1 MMSEV
6 SKKTIAKAEKDLMGP
21 KDVKEDM
28 ALILGPH
35 MNWQEMLCPAPLSVC
50 LLGQLVLV
58 TLDKDV
64 SLLSKHMTRKR
75 FKYTE
80 YPDSLRTSILQVADE
95 GWNSFNLAN
104 KNMDQIRLLT
114 LQIPQHVKNA
124 VKYIV
129 NGSEMEVRKLVPD
142 YLGNITRIT
151 DTCIV
156 RAEEVEKRFCTV
168 MALIGELQR
177 ACTFAEGQYS
187 EKLLKAEKDLEVKT
201 LRLQSLEERKKLAEE
216 EYNELRDKFKKAE
229 ESYKKAMDSM
239 PSGWSMIG
247 MDFVEGLAK
256 CTLGVCQSVT
266 NAVTRKSAKTS
277 SSKDKNGQTQ
287 EDKEAALLM
296 ELPGLSLCVK
306 TLVTNFEQNMQGA
319 EVDQLMMVE
328 STFQDI
334 VKALK
339 SYSGVCKQ
347 KVNDIETDGYQLIK
361 MMKTAGKQ
369 LTKEQALENEAKII
383 AVRLEGRM
391 KALDTFC
398 THAFQQPIQAPTPMM
413 STKEQNS
420 SSSASARYSEQ
431 CRFKVEQNAASLQA
445 IREEFKSKST
455 SLQETNAHVTSVIEE
470 LAHINLDKVNF
481 DEIKKLLER
490 GIKALGQVRT
500 QWGKLVRFFTTISN
514 IIKCCM
520 AENVTNFVQEAER
533 GAEFRLEYT
542 MSDMMRDTI
551 YIKASEANKLSYMV
565 NNLAEMYVEVSEKHL
580 MDQVASLG
588 ELLALGAENDKSAV
602 GRKMTQLKRQAQDA
616 TVSIGLIV
624 AQKQLEFDT
633 KVQRRIE
640 RIEREMKAVL
650 PPPPAE
656 NPEIEQQKK
665 KALKEAEK
673 FKAEHEVIDEEE
685 WA

>member
-1 MMSEV
+1 MADV
-6 SKKTIAKAEKDLMGP
+6 SKKTIAKAEKGLMSP

-28 ALILGPH
+28 MLVLGPH

-64 SLLSKHMTRKR
+64 SLVSEHMTRDR
-75 FKYTE
+75 FKHTE
-80 YPDSLRTSILQVADE
+80 YPESLRTSILQVADE
-95 GWNSFNLAN
+95 GWNAFNLAN

-129 NGSEMEVRKLVPD
+129 NGSEKEVRNLVPD
-142 YLGNITRIT
+142 YLANIKRIT
-151 DTCIV
+151 DTCVV
-156 RAEEVEKRFCTV
+156 RAEEVETRFCTI
-168 MALIGELQR
+168 MDLIGELQK
-177 ACTFAEGQYS
+177 ACTFAEGHYS
-187 EKLLKAEKDLEVKT
+187 EKLLKAEKDHEVKT
-201 LRLQSLEERKKLAEE
+201 LRMKSLEERKQLAEE
-216 EYNELRDKFKKAE
+216 EYNELRDQFKKAQK
-229 ESYKKAMDSM
+229 SYQKAMNSM

-256 CTLGVCQSVT
+256 CTLGVCQSVS
-266 NAVTRKSAKTS
+266 NAITKKAAKKE
-277 SSKDKNGQTQ
+277 SSKDKQVQ
-287 EDKEAALLM
+287 KEEDKEALLMM
-296 ELPGLSLCVK
+296 ELPQLSHCVK
-306 TLVTNFEQNMQGA
+306 TLVTDFDQIMQGT
-319 EVDQLMMVE
+319 EVDHLMMVE
-328 STFQDI
+328 ATFQDI
-334 VKALK
+334 VQALK

-347 KVNDIETDGYQLIK
+347 KVNDIVDDGYQLIRK
-361 MMKTAGKQ
+361 MKTAGKQ
-369 LTKEQALENEAKII
+369 LAKVQSQEKDAKLI
-383 AVRLEGRM
+383 AGRLEGRM
-391 KALDTFC
+391 KALETFC
-398 THAFQQPIQAPTPMM
+398 AHAFGQSLQTPTPMM
-413 STKEQNS
+413 STKEQDS
-420 SSSASARYSEQ
+420 SSSASAKYSEQ
-431 CRFKVEQNAASLQA
+431 CRFQVEQTASSLES
-445 IREEFKSKST
+445 IREDFKSKSK

-481 DEIKKLLER
+481 DEIKQLLQR

-514 IIKCCM
+514 IIKCSM
-520 AENVTNFVQEAER
+520 DENVKNFVQGAER

-542 MSDMMRDTI
+542 MSDMMRDMI
-551 YIKASEANKLSYMV
+551 YVQASEANKLSYMV

-588 ELLALGAENDKSAV
+588 ELLALGGENDTRAV
-602 GRKMTQLKRQAQDA
+602 TRKMSQLNRQAQDA

-640 RIEREMKAVL
+640 RIQREMKAVL
-650 PPPPAE
+650 PPPP
-656 NPEIEQQKK
+656 PEDPTIKQQEK
-665 KALKEAEK
+665 KAIKEAEK
-673 FKAEHEVIDEEE
+673 FKAEHKVVDEDD

>member
-1 MMSEV
+1 MADV
-6 SKKTIAKAEKDLMGP
+6 SKKTIAKAEKGLMSP

-28 ALILGPH
+28 MLVLGPH

-64 SLLSKHMTRKR
+64 SLVSEHMTRDR
-75 FKYTE
+75 FKHTE
-80 YPDSLRTSILQVADE
+80 YPESLRTSILQVADE
-95 GWNSFNLAN
+95 GWNAFNLAN

-129 NGSEMEVRKLVPD
+129 NGSEKEVRHLVPD
-142 YLGNITRIT
+142 YLANIKRIT
-151 DTCIV
+151 DTCVV
-156 RAEEVEKRFCTV
+156 RAEEVETRFCTI
-168 MALIGELQR
+168 MDLIGELQK
-177 ACTFAEGQYS
+177 ACTFAEGHYS
-187 EKLLKAEKDLEVKT
+187 EKLLKAEKDHEVKT
-201 LRLQSLEERKKLAEE
+201 LRMKSLEERKKLAEE
-216 EYNELRDKFKKAE
+216 EYNELRDQFKKAE
-229 ESYKKAMDSM
+229 KSYQKAMDSM

-256 CTLGVCQSVT
+256 CTLGVCQSVS
-266 NAVTRKSAKTS
+266 NAITKKAAKKE
-277 SSKDKNGQTQ
+277 SSKGKHVQKE
-287 EDKEAALLM
+287 EDKEALLMM
-296 ELPGLSLCVK
+296 ELPQLSHCVK
-306 TLVTNFEQNMQGA
+306 TLVTDFDQIMQGTEA
-319 EVDQLMMVE
+319 DHLMMVE
-328 STFQDI
+328 ATFQDI
-334 VKALK
+334 VQALK

-347 KVNDIETDGYQLIK
+347 KVNDIVDDGYQLIRK
-361 MMKTAGKQ
+361 MKTAGKQ
-369 LTKEQALENEAKII
+369 LAKVQSQEKDAKLI
-383 AVRLEGRM
+383 AGRLEGRM
-391 KALDTFC
+391 KALETFC
-398 THAFQQPIQAPTPMM
+398 AHAFGQSLQTPTPMM
-413 STKEQNS
+413 STKEQDS

-431 CRFKVEQNAASLQA
+431 CRFQVEQTASSLES
-445 IREEFKSKST
+445 IREDFKSKSK

-481 DEIKKLLER
+481 DEIKQLLQR

-514 IIKCCM
+514 IIKCSM
-520 AENVTNFVQEAER
+520 DENVKNFVQGAER

-542 MSDMMRDTI
+542 MSDMMRDMI
-551 YIKASEANKLSYMV
+551 YVQASEANKLSYMV

-588 ELLALGAENDKSAV
+588 ELLALGGENDTRAV
-602 GRKMTQLKRQAQDA
+602 TRKMSQLNRQAQDA

-640 RIEREMKAVL
+640 RIQREMKAVL
-650 PPPPAE
+650 PPPP
-656 NPEIEQQKK
+656 PEDPTIKQQEK
-665 KALKEAEK
+665 KAIKEAEK
-673 FKAEHEVIDEEE
+673 FKAEHKVVDEDD
-685 WA
+685 WV

>member
-1 MMSEV
+1 MAEI
-6 SKKTIAKAEKDLMGP
+6 SKKTIAKAEKGLMSP

-28 ALILGPH
+28 MLVLGPH

-64 SLLSKHMTRKR
+64 SLVSEHMTRER
-75 FKYTE
+75 FKHTE
-80 YPDSLRTSILQVADE
+80 YPESMRTSILQVADE
-95 GWNSFNLAN
+95 GWNAFNLAN

-124 VKYIV
+124 VKFIV

-142 YLGNITRIT
+142 YLANIKRIT
-151 DTCIV
+151 DTCVV
-156 RAEEVEKRFCTV
+156 RAEEVETRFCTV
-168 MALIGELQR
+168 MDLIGELQK

-187 EKLLKAEKDLEVKT
+187 EKLLKAEKDHEVKT
-201 LRLQSLEERKKLAEE
+201 IRLQSLEERKRLAEE
-216 EYNELRDKFKKAE
+216 EYNELRNQFTKAQ
-229 ESYKKAMDSM
+229 ESYTKAMDSM
-239 PSGWSMIG
+239 PSGWSMIS

-266 NAVTRKSAKTS
+266 NAISRKAAKKES
-277 SSKDKNGQTQ
+277 SMGKHVQKE
-287 EDKEAALLM
+287 EDKEALLMM

-306 TLVTNFEQNMQGA
+306 TLVGDFEEIMQGT
-319 EVDQLMMVE
+319 ELDHLMTVE
-328 STFQDI
+328 STFEDI
-334 VKALK
+334 IKALK

-347 KVNDIETDGYQLIK
+347 RVKDIKKDGCKLIK
-361 MMKTAGKQ
+361 IMKTAGKQ
-369 LTKEQALENEAKII
+369 LAKEQAQENEAKMI

-391 KALDTFC
+391 KALETFC
-398 THAFQQPIQAPTPMM
+398 AHAFGESVQPPTPMM
-413 STKEQNS
+413 STKEQDS

-431 CRFKVEQNAASLQA
+431 CRFKVEQNAASLQS
-445 IREEFKSKST
+445 IRKDFKNKSK

-470 LAHINLDKVNF
+470 LAHLNLDKTNF
-481 DEIKKLLER
+481 DEIKQLLQR

-520 AENVTNFVQEAER
+520 DENVKNFIQGAER

-542 MSDMMRDTI
+542 MSDMMRDMI
-551 YIKASEANKLSYMV
+551 YIQASEANKLSYMV

-580 MDQVASLG
+580 MDQVACLG
-588 ELLALGAENDKSAV
+588 ELLALGAENDKGAV
-602 GRKMTQLKRQAQDA
+602 SRKMSQLQRQAQDA

-624 AQKQLEFDT
+624 AKKQLEFDT
-633 KVQRRIE
+633 KVKRRIE

-656 NPEIEQQKK
+656 DSTVKRQKK
-665 KALKEAEK
+665 EAIKEAEK
-673 FKAEHEVIDEEE
+673 FKAEHRVVDEND

>member
-1 MMSEV
+1 MADV
-6 SKKTIAKAEKDLMGP
+6 SKKTIAKAEKDLMSP
-21 KDVKEDM
+21 KDTKEDM
-28 ALILGPH
+28 MLVLGPH

-64 SLLSKHMTRKR
+64 SLVSEHMTRDR
-75 FKYTE
+75 FKHTE
-80 YPDSLRTSILQVADE
+80 YPESLRTSILQVADE
-95 GWNSFNLAN
+95 GWNAFNLAN

-129 NGSEMEVRKLVPD
+129 NGSEMEVRHLVPD
-142 YLGNITRIT
+142 YLANIKRIT
-151 DTCIV
+151 DTCVV
-156 RAEEVEKRFCTV
+156 RAEEVETRFCTI
-168 MALIGELQR
+168 MALIGELQK
-177 ACTFAEGQYS
+177 ACTFAEGHYS
-187 EKLLKAEKDLEVKT
+187 EKLLKAEKDHEVKT
-201 LRLQSLEERKKLAEE
+201 LRMKSLEERKKLAEE
-216 EYNELRDKFKKAE
+216 EYNELRDRFKKTT
-229 ESYKKAMDSM
+229 ESYQKAMDSM

-266 NAVTRKSAKTS
+266 NAVTKKSTKNDKA
-277 SSKDKNGQTQ
+277 SKDKQVQ
-287 EDKEAALLM
+287 KEEDKEALLM
-296 ELPGLSLCVK
+296 LELPQLSLCVK
-306 TLVTNFEQNMQGA
+306 TLVTNFDQIMQGT
-319 EVDQLMMVE
+319 EVDPLLMVE
-328 STFQDI
+328 ATFQDI
-334 VKALK
+334 VQTLK

-347 KVNDIETDGYQLIK
+347 KVNGIVDDGYELIK
-361 MMKTAGKQ
+361 IMKTASKQ
-369 LTKEQALENEAKII
+369 LTKDQSQEKDAKRI
-383 AVRLEGRM
+383 AGRLEGNM
-391 KALDTFC
+391 KALETFC
-398 THAFQQPIQAPTPMM
+398 SHAFGQSVQTPTPMM
-413 STKEQNS
+413 STKEQDS

-431 CRFKVEQNAASLQA
+431 CRFKVEQHASSLES
-445 IREEFKSKST
+445 IREDFKSKSK

-481 DEIKKLLER
+481 GEIKQLLQR
-490 GIKALGQVRT
+490 GINALGQVRT

-514 IIKCCM
+514 IIRCSM
-520 AENVTNFVQEAER
+520 DENVKNFVQGAER

-551 YIKASEANKLSYMV
+551 YVQASEANKLSYMV

-588 ELLALGAENDKSAV
+588 ELLALGGENDKGAV
-602 GRKMTQLKRQAQDA
+602 TLKMTQLKRQAKDA

-640 RIEREMKAVL
+640 RIQREMKAVL
-650 PPPPAE
+650 PPPP
-656 NPEIEQQKK
+656 PEDPTIKQQKK
-665 KALKEAEK
+665 EAIEEAEK
-673 FKAEHEVIDEEE
+673 FKAEHKVVDEDD

>member
-1 MMSEV
+1 MAEV
-6 SKKTIAKAEKDLMGP
+6 SKKTIAKAEKDLMSP
-21 KDVKEDM
+21 QDIKEDM
-28 ALILGPH
+28 MLVLGPH

-64 SLLSKHMTRKR
+64 SLLSEHMTRDR
-75 FKYTE
+75 FEHTE
-80 YPDSLRTSILQVADE
+80 YPESLRTSILQVADD
-95 GWNSFNLAN
+95 GWNAFNLAN

-142 YLGNITRIT
+142 YLANIKRIT
-151 DTCIV
+151 DTCVV
-156 RAEEVEKRFCTV
+156 RAEAVETRFCTV
-168 MALIGELQR
+168 MDLIGELQK

-187 EKLLKAEKDLEVKT
+187 EKLLKAEKDHEVKT
-201 LRLQSLEERKKLAEE
+201 IRLQSLEERKKLAEE
-216 EYNELRDKFKKAE
+216 EYNELRDQFKKTQ
-229 ESYKKAMDSM
+229 ESYQKAMDSM
-239 PSGWSMIG
+239 PSGWSMIS

-266 NAVTRKSAKTS
+266 NAVTRNSANKE
-277 SSKDKNGQTQ
+277 SSKGKNGQKE
-287 EDKEAALLM
+287 EDKEATLLM
-296 ELPGLSLCVK
+296 ELPGLSHCVK
-306 TLVTNFEQNMQGA
+306 TLVTDFDQIMQGT
-319 EVDQLMMVE
+319 ELDHLMTVE

-347 KVNDIETDGYQLIK
+347 KVNDIETDGCQLLK

-369 LTKEQALENEAKII
+369 LAKEQALENEAKMI

-391 KALDTFC
+391 KALETFC
-398 THAFQQPIQAPTPMM
+398 AHAFQQPVQTPTPMM
-413 STKEQNS
+413 STKEQDG

-431 CRFKVEQNAASLQA
+431 CRFKVEQNAASLQS
-445 IREEFKSKST
+445 IREDFKNKSK

-470 LAHINLDKVNF
+470 LAHLNLDKVNF
-481 DEIKKLLER
+481 DEIKQLLQR

-520 AENVTNFVQEAER
+520 DENVKNFIQGAER
-533 GAEFRLEYT
+533 GAEFRLTYT

-551 YIKASEANKLSYMV
+551 YVQASEANKLSYMV
-565 NNLAEMYVEVSEKHL
+565 NNLAGMYVEVSEKHL

-588 ELLALGAENDKSAV
+588 ELLALGAENDKGAV
-602 GRKMTQLKRQAQDA
+602 SRKMSQLKRQAQDA
-616 TVSIGLIV
+616 TVSIGEIV

-656 NPEIEQQKK
+656 DPEIEQQKK
-665 KALKEAEK
+665 EAIKEAET
-673 FKAEHEVIDEEE
+673 FKAERTVLNEEE